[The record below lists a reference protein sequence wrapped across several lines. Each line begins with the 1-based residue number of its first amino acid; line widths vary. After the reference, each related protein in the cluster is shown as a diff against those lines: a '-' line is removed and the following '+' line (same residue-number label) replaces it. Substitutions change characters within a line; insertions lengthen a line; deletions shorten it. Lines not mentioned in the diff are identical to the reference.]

1 MISSIGQLLDQ
12 MGVVTRVF
20 DLGRHVQELSTT
32 TFARFE
38 AQDIAYPAPYLHHA
52 WLGLLFWDPDTPEVP
67 LLWFIKLPLDEQGK
81 LVLAERDLFLQQL
94 LVALGANIAASK
106 QGEQL
111 AAVLEGNPY
120 VFTPS
125 PERQAAI
132 HARVNKLLG
141 KTPSDFYAP
150 ACAYLHSDLSQWQNL
165 GLQGLADIAVRW
177 AEHQPALLRTIP
189 LMPAPAL
196 IGLCQCLENEA
207 INGALGK
214 ALHNRLLAEIEM
226 AEEEQN
232 IGLIAALIRGL
243 SQCQALELRHKTLLQ
258 VLHASAGQHIEVLA
272 AIATRCAMDLCNL
285 SLALPFLEALC
296 QQDQAVFNRVLAD
309 LLFWAP
315 LRPQLLEAFRQ
326 PQRSERL
333 ATAIGGLL
341 SPQPAHQG
349 TLH

>member
-12 MGVVTRVF
+12 MGVITRVF
-20 DLGRHVQELSTT
+20 DLGRHIQELSTT

-38 AQDIAYPAPYLHHA
+38 AQDIAYPAPYLQHA
-52 WLGLLFWDPDTPEVP
+52 WLGLLFWDPDTPDIP

-81 LVLAERDLFLQQL
+81 LVPTERDRFLQQL
-94 LVALGANIAASK
+94 LVALGANIAANK
-106 QGEQL
+106 QGGQL
-111 AAVLEGNPY
+111 AAVLENNPY

-141 KTPSDFYAP
+141 KAPSDFYAP
-150 ACAYLHSDLSQWQNL
+150 ACAYLRSDLQQWQTL

-177 AEHQPALLRTIP
+177 TEHQAELLRAIP
-189 LMPAPAL
+189 QMPAPAL
-196 IGLCQCLENEA
+196 IGLCQCLENES

-214 ALHNRLLAEIEM
+214 VLHHRLLAGLEVTED
-226 AEEEQN
+226 ERN
-232 IGLIAALIRGL
+232 IALLAALIRGL
-243 SQCQALELRHKTLLQ
+243 SQCQALELRQKTLMQ
-258 VLHASAGQHIEVLA
+258 VLHSRAALQIEVVA
-272 AIATRCAMDLCNL
+272 AIATRCSLDLCNL
-285 SLALPFLEALC
+285 TLALPFLEALC
-296 QQDQAVFNRVLAD
+296 HQGQPVFNRVLAD
-309 LLFWAP
+309 LLFCAP
-315 LRPQLLEAFRQ
+315 LRPHLLEAFRQ

-341 SPQPAHQG
+341 NPQASNPG

>member
-12 MGVVTRVF
+12 MGVITRVF
-20 DLGRHVQELSTT
+20 DLGRHIQEISTT

-38 AQDIAYPAPYLHHA
+38 AQEIPYPAPYLHHA
-52 WLGLLFWDPDTPEVP
+52 WLGLLFWDPETPEIP

-141 KTPSDFYAP
+141 KMPSDFYAP
-150 ACAYLHSDLSQWQNL
+150 ACAYLKSDLSQWQSL

-177 AEHQPALLRTIP
+177 PEHQAELLRIIPAL
-189 LMPAPAL
+189 PAPAL
-196 IGLCQCLENEA
+196 IGLCQCLENES

-214 ALHNRLLAEIEM
+214 SLHTRLMAEIG
-226 AEEEQN
+226 AVGEEQN

-243 SQCQALELRHKTLLQ
+243 SQCQALELRQKTLLQ
-258 VLHASAGQHIEVLA
+258 VLHSSAGQQIEVLA
-272 AIATRCAMDLCNL
+272 AIGTRCSMDLCNVT
-285 SLALPFLEALC
+285 LALPFLEALC
-296 QQDQAVFNRVLAD
+296 QQGQLVFNRVLAD
-309 LLFWAP
+309 LLFCAP
-315 LRPQLLEAFRQ
+315 LRPHLLEAFRQ
-326 PQRSERL
+326 PQRSELL
-333 ATAIGGLL
+333 ATTIGGLL
-341 SPQPAHQG
+341 HPQSAQPG